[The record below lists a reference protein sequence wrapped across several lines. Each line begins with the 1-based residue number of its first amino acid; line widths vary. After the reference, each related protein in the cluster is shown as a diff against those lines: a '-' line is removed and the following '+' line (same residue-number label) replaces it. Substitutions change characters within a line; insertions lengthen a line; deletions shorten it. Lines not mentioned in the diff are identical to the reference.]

1 MRLLPLLFGLLLLA
15 CGNDDMLPPSVPTA
29 EAIPVPSPRKAAD
42 EMALIN
48 RLSMDLFDNPVN
60 VAQENQNALVNLAID
75 SLWDVQRTSSGL
87 YYQVIEQGTGD
98 NVGYG
103 RIYPT
108 LYHGTLVDG
117 TVFDSAYNR
126 GTPFNLNLGGVIQGW
141 QEGLPYIKP
150 GGKLLLLIPSE
161 LGYGPGGSGSIPPN
175 APLVFILEV
184 LS

>member
-1 MRLLPLLFGLLLLA
+1 MRFLLLLLPLCLSLVA
-15 CGNDDMLPPSVPTA
+15 CNNDDDTMTPGPN
-29 EAIPVPSPRKAAD
+29 AIAVPSPLKATD
-42 EMALIN
+42 EVAFIN
-48 RLSMDLFDNPVN
+48 RISQDLYDNPVN

-75 SLWDVQRTSSGL
+75 SLWDVQRTDSGL

-98 NVGYG
+98 NIGYG
-103 RIYPT
+103 RSYPT

-126 GTPFNLNLGGVIQGW
+126 GQPFNLNLSGVIQGW

-150 GGKLLLLIPSE
+150 GGKLLLLIPSA
-161 LGYGPGGSGSIPPN
+161 LGYGANGQGSIPPN

-184 LS
+184 VE

>member
-1 MRLLPLLFGLLLLA
+1 MRFLLLLLPFLFLTA
-15 CGNDDMLPPSVPTA
+15 CNDDELSTA
-29 EAIPVPSPRKAAD
+29 PGPDAIPVPSPRKAAD
-42 EMALIN
+42 EVALVS
-48 RLSMDLFDNPVN
+48 RLSDDLYDNPVN
-60 VAQENQNALVNLAID
+60 VAQQNQNALVGLAID
-75 SLWDVQRTSSGL
+75 SLWDVQRTNSGL

-126 GTPFNLNLGGVIQGW
+126 GAPFNLNLSGVIEGW
-141 QEGLPYIKP
+141 QEGLPFIKP
-150 GGKLLLLIPSE
+150 GGKLLLLIPSA
-161 LGYGPGGSGSIPPN
+161 LGYGASGSGSIPPN

-184 LS
+184 IE

>member
-1 MRLLPLLFGLLLLA
+1 MRFYPFLFCLLFIA
-15 CGNDDMLPPSVPTA
+15 CGNDDAVPTPSTPNA
-29 EAIPVPSPRKAAD
+29 PIEVPSPRKAAD

-48 RLSMDLFDNPVN
+48 RLSMDLYDNPAN

-75 SLWDVQRTSSGL
+75 SLWDVQRTDSGL
-87 YYQVIEQGTGD
+87 YYQIIEQGTGD
-98 NVGYG
+98 NVGFG